1 MTLREII
8 VSFME
13 KQKDCVATLSEIYKA
28 IDNSE
33 YVSNSDTV
41 HDSARAIIY
50 RHKNQ
55 FKRVCKGIYML
66 VGEKSASLLIE
77 GDGRKL
83 DEIEDGSIDC
93 IITDHP
99 WEDKKAHRSGNQK
112 SFADY
117 STFRYELEDFKQK
130 ARVLKDGAYLC
141 EFLPV
146 ESATNWKYL
155 EEIKHMAEDC
165 GLQYY
170 TQCIWRNAPEGTIN
184 TGKTTKGVQ
193 QLLIF
198 TKGKPRKLSRKG
210 VNAYQTKEI
219 LKYEIEVLLKNKNK
233 VHQAEKPIE
242 LYEYLISQFTE
253 ENDVCLDQFAGSCN
267 MLKAATNLNRFS
279 ICYELCH
286 DFVVKAKARLNAI
299 PLYVL
304 DTSNENIEKVS
315 DFTKEI
321 GNRIYKLCLELAK
334 NNNWKGNIEELLKFS
349 WIKKEYVD
357 ICLENDNF
365 CSMLRKHGIV
375 LTA

>member
-13 KQKDCVATLSEIYKA
+13 KQKNCVATLSEIYKA

-117 STFRYELEDFKQK
+117 NTFEYKLEDFKQK

-141 EFLPV
+141 EFLPI

-219 LKYEIEVLLKNKNK
+219 LKYEIEVLLKNKDK
-233 VHQAEKPIE
+233 VHQAEKPVE

-286 DFVVKAKARLNAI
+286 DFVVKAKERLNAI

-304 DTSNENIEKVS
+304 DASNESVERVS

-349 WIKKEYVD
+349 WIKKEYID
-357 ICLENDNF
+357 ICLKNDNF
-365 CSMLRKHGIV
+365 CSMLKKHGIV

>member
-13 KQKDCVATLSEIYKA
+13 KQKNCVATLSEIYNA

-155 EEIKHMAEDC
+155 EEIKHMADDC

-219 LKYEIEVLLKNKNK
+219 LKYEIEVLLKNKDK

-253 ENDVCLDQFAGSCN
+253 ENDICLDQFAGSCN

-286 DFVVKAKARLNAI
+286 DFVIKAKERLNAI
-299 PLYVL
+299 PLCVL
-304 DTSNENIEKVS
+304 ETSNEGIERVS

-365 CSMLRKHGIV
+365 CSMLRKHGII